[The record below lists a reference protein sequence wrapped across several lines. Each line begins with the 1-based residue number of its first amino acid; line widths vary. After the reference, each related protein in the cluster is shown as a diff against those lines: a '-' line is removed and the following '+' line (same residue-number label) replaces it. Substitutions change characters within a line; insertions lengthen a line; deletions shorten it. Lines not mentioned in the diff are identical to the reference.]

1 MDPVLPVETRPAT
14 RPLDISPESYR
25 RMGRRGLALA
35 ALLVLLLGAIA
46 LAILR
51 WSVADAHSSLLQ
63 AQDVVAFGQFQAAF
77 NRKLVAA
84 RGYLVDKDDRALHDL
99 VVSRTEA
106 LAELAR
112 VEQRA
117 RPEDLENLR
126 AVHTAEEA
134 HQKAVSAAVALRRGG
149 ASEGEVSKAFAE
161 TLRQRDPVLAG
172 TKRFLEARERSLR
185 QSEDRTRRRGELS
198 FAVLTGIAIL
208 AFVSTLVFSARLSR
222 RFDAVYD
229 AERAERLR
237 TEAAA
242 AALAESEARFRPLY
256 DSGMIGICFP
266 DLTGKILDA
275 NDSFLEM
282 VGHTRAELEAG
293 EVNWTRMTAPESLAA
308 DERALEEI
316 RATGVTRPYEKE
328 YVLPGGERRSVL
340 IGGSLLPG
348 SEGRAV
354 MFALDVTS
362 GKRIEAERVELLRR
376 EREARAV
383 AEAAQR
389 RSAYLAHASEALAQ
403 SLDYRSTMQ
412 AVARLAVPDISDWC
426 LIDVI
431 PEGVFRRVAVSYSN
445 PARGGLAR
453 RLEEQGLL
461 DPQARMGPPQ
471 VLRSGESELLAW
483 VTDDM
488 LRAMARTPHSLD
500 TLRDMNI
507 ASAMTVAIRNA
518 QGIVGI
524 VTFLSAESNRHFTA
538 EDLRLAEDLAVRAGV
553 AMENARL
560 FEMVHR
566 ERAAAEWH
574 EQRSAFLA
582 RASEILASSLDFRQT
597 LANVARLAVP
607 EIADWCLVDMLS
619 PDGTV
624 ESIAIEHSDS
634 TRADLFRRLNRTY
647 PYEPEQPYGP
657 PHVLKTGEPEL
668 GALITDQMVR
678 DFARDEEHYEILKGL
693 GFRSYMCVPLQVRGR
708 TLGAITF
715 VAAESSRRY
724 EPDDLALGEALAYRA
739 GLAIDN
745 ARLHAEAHDAIRV
758 RDDFLSIA
766 SHELKTPVTTL
777 QLQIQSLLRRADGG
791 SIDGLGP
798 RLAAAERQVD
808 RLTAL
813 INDLLDISRIT
824 GGRLD
829 LHLEDVDFASVV
841 RDVTARLEE
850 PLARAGCVLTVSG
863 LEPQR
868 GTWDRLRLDQIVTN
882 LLSNAMKYG
891 AGQPI
896 EVAMSGTGDAVRL
909 EVRDHGIGIAP
920 EHQIRIFDRFERA
933 VSGRHY
939 GGLGLGL
946 WIVRQILDAF
956 GGSIRVR
963 SASGEGST
971 FAVELPRT
979 PPQTQAG
986 ALPQERRTGAE
997 LA

>member
-1 MDPVLPVETRPAT
+1 MDPVLPAGAT
-14 RPLDISPESYR
+14 STIRPLDISPDSYR
-25 RMGRRGLALA
+25 RMGRRGVALA
-35 ALLVLLLGAIA
+35 ALLVLIVGGIGFV
-46 LAILR
+46 ILR
-51 WSVADAHSSLLQ
+51 WSVGDAHASLLE

-84 RGYLVDKDDRALHDL
+84 RAYLVDRDDAALHQL
-99 VVSRTEA
+99 VASRTEA

-117 RPEDLENLR
+117 RTEDLQNLR
-126 AVHTAEEA
+126 AVHETEEA
-134 HQKAVSAAVALRRGG
+134 HQKSVSAAVALRRSG
-149 ASEGEVSKAFAE
+149 APDEEVAKAFAA
-161 TLRQRDPVLAG
+161 TLEQRDPVLAA
-172 TKRFLEARERSLR
+172 TKRFLETRERSL
-185 QSEDRTRRRGELS
+185 EDAEGRTRRRGEIS
-198 FAVLTGIAIL
+198 FAVLIAAAIL
-208 AFVSTLVFSARLSR
+208 AFASTLVFSSRLSR

-229 AERAERLR
+229 AERTERLR

-275 NDSFLEM
+275 NDAFLEM
-282 VGHTRAELEAG
+282 VGHTRAELESG
-293 EVNWTRMTAPESLAA
+293 EVHWMRMTAPESVAA
-308 DERALEEI
+308 DEQALEEI
-316 RATGVTRPYEKE
+316 RTTGVTRPYEKE

-348 SEGRAV
+348 SGGRAV
-354 MFALDVTS
+354 MFALDITDR
-362 GKRIEAERVELLRR
+362 KRIEAERSELLKR

-403 SLDYRSTMQ
+403 SLDYRSTLQ

-426 LIDVI
+426 LIDVM
-431 PEGVFRRVAVSYSN
+431 PDGVFRRVAVSYSN
-445 PARGGLAR
+445 PARAEIAR

-461 DPQARMGPPQ
+461 DPQSRMGPPQ
-471 VLRSGESELLAW
+471 VLRSGESELLTW
-483 VTDDM
+483 VTDEM
-488 LRAMARTPHSLD
+488 LRNIARTPRALDSL
-500 TLRDMNI
+500 REMNI

-524 VTFLSAESNRHFTA
+524 VTFLSAESGRRFGT

-560 FEMVHR
+560 FEMVHQ
-566 ERAAAEWH
+566 ERAAAEWQ
-574 EQRSAFLA
+574 ERRSAFLA
-582 RASEILASSLDFRQT
+582 RASEILASSLDYRQT
-597 LANVARLAVP
+597 LASVARLAVP
-607 EIADWCLVDMLS
+607 EIADWCLVDMLQG
-619 PDGTV
+619 DGTI

-634 TRADLFRRLNRTY
+634 SRADLLRRVNRKF

-657 PHVLKTGEPEL
+657 PHVLKTGDPEL
-668 GALITDQMVR
+668 GAMITDQMIR
-678 DFARDEEHYEILKGL
+678 AFAKDDEHYEILNGL
-693 GFRSYMCVPLQVRGR
+693 GFHSYMCVPLQVRGR

-715 VAAESSRRY
+715 LAAESSRRY

-758 RDDFLSIA
+758 RDEFLSIA
-766 SHELKTPVTTL
+766 SHELKTPITTL

-791 SIDGLGP
+791 AIEGLGT
-798 RLAAAERQVD
+798 RLGAAERQVD
-808 RLTAL
+808 RLTGL

-829 LHLEDVDFASVV
+829 LNLEDVDLAGVV
-841 RDVTARLEE
+841 RDVTARMEE
-850 PLARAGCVLTVSG
+850 QLARAGCPLTLSSP
-863 LEPQR
+863 EAQR
-868 GTWDRLRLDQIVTN
+868 GKWDRLRLDQIVTN

-891 AGQPI
+891 TGQPI
-896 EVAMSGTGDAVRL
+896 EITVGGSPDTVRL

-920 EHQIRIFDRFERA
+920 EHQSRIFDRFERA

-946 WIVRQILDAF
+946 WIVRQIVDAL

-963 SASGEGST
+963 SAAGEGST
-971 FAVELPRT
+971 FVVELPRAQR
-979 PPQTQAG
+979 QTHPG
-986 ALPQERRTGAE
+986 IVSERLRAE
-997 LA
+997 LG

>member
-1 MDPVLPVETRPAT
+1 
-14 RPLDISPESYR
+14 
-25 RMGRRGLALA
+25 MGRRGLALA
-35 ALLVLLLGAIA
+35 AVLVLLVGAIA
-46 LAILR
+46 LVTLR
-51 WSVADAHSSLLQ
+51 WAITDAHSSLLE
-63 AQDVVAFGQFQAAF
+63 AQDVVAFGRFQAAF

-84 RGYLVDKDDRALHDL
+84 RAYLVEKDDAALHQL
-99 VVSRTEA
+99 VSSRTEA
-106 LAELAR
+106 LAELAQ
-112 VEQRA
+112 VEQHARA
-117 RPEDLENLR
+117 EDLASLR
-126 AVHTAEEA
+126 AVHEAEQA
-134 HQKAVSAAVALRRGG
+134 HQKAISTAVASMRGG
-149 ASEGEVSKAFAE
+149 GSADEISRAFE
-161 TLRQRDPVLAG
+161 ESLRARDPVLAAA
-172 TKRFLEARERSLR
+172 KRFLETRERSLR
-185 QSEDRTRRRGELS
+185 NAEARSRQRGAIS
-198 FAVLTGIAIL
+198 FAVLTGIAVL
-208 AFVSTLVFSARLSR
+208 AFASTLIFSSRLTR
-222 RFDAVYD
+222 RFDAVYE

-266 DLTGKILDA
+266 EMTGKILDA
-275 NDSFLEM
+275 NDAFLEM
-282 VGHTRAELEAG
+282 VGHTRKELEAG
-293 EVNWTRMTAPESLAA
+293 EVNWIRMTAPESLAA

-316 RATGVTRPYEKE
+316 RTTGVARPYEKE

-348 SEGRAV
+348 FEGRAV
-354 MFALDVTS
+354 MFALDVTA
-362 GKRIEAERVELLRR
+362 GKRIEAERAELLKR

-389 RSAYLAHASEALAQ
+389 RSAYLAQASEALAQ
-403 SLDYRSTMQ
+403 SLDYRSTLQ
-412 AVARLAVPDISDWC
+412 AVSRLAVPDISDWC

-431 PEGVFRRVAVSYSN
+431 PDGVFRRVAVSYSN
-445 PARGGLAR
+445 PARAELAR

-461 DPQARMGPPQ
+461 DPQARIGPPQ
-471 VLRSGESELLAW
+471 VLRSGESELLPW

-488 LRAMARTPHSLD
+488 LRTIARTPHALD
-500 TLRDMNI
+500 TLREMKI

-524 VTFLSAESNRHFTA
+524 VTFLSAESGRHFTA

-560 FEMVHR
+560 FEMVHQ

-582 RASEILASSLDFRQT
+582 RASEILASSLDYRQT
-597 LANVARLAVP
+597 LARVARLAVP
-607 EIADWCLVDMLS
+607 EIADWCMVDMLL
-619 PDGTV
+619 PDGAV
-624 ESIAIEHSDS
+624 DSVAIVHSDS
-634 TRADLFRRLNRTY
+634 SRADLFRRVNRTY
-647 PYEPEQPYGP
+647 PYEPDQPYGP

-668 GALITDQMVR
+668 GAEIRDEMIR
-678 DFARDEEHYEILKGL
+678 DFAKDEEHFQILRGL

-715 VAAESSRRY
+715 VTAETSRRY

-766 SHELKTPVTTL
+766 SHELKTPITTL
-777 QLQIQSLLRRADGG
+777 QLQIQSLLRRADSG
-791 SIDGLGP
+791 SVDGLST
-798 RLAAAERQVD
+798 RLAAAERQVE

-829 LHLEDVDFASVV
+829 LNLEEVDLSSVV
-841 RDVTARLEE
+841 REVVARFEE
-850 PLARAGCVLTVSG
+850 PLTKAGCRLTVSG
-863 LEPQR
+863 LDAQR

-891 AGQPI
+891 TGQPI
-896 EVAMSGTGDAVRL
+896 EITVTGTPDAVRL
-909 EVRDHGIGIAP
+909 EVRDHGIGIEP
-920 EHQIRIFDRFERA
+920 EHQSRIFDRFERA

-946 WIVRQILDAF
+946 WIVRQIVDAL

-963 SASGEGST
+963 SAAGEGST
-971 FAVELPRT
+971 FLVELPRT
-979 PPQTQAG
+979 QPQTQAG
-986 ALPQERRTGAE
+986 GGVQERRVGAE

>member
-1 MDPVLPVETRPAT
+1 LF
-14 RPLDISPESYR
+14 
-25 RMGRRGLALA
+25 
-35 ALLVLLLGAIA
+35 LLVGAIA
-46 LAILR
+46 LVILR
-51 WSVADAHSSLLQ
+51 WSVGDAHTSLLQ
-63 AQDVVAFGQFQAAF
+63 AQDVVNFGQFQTAF

-84 RGYLVDKDDRALHDL
+84 RAYLVDKDEAALHQL
-99 VVSRTEA
+99 VASRTEA

-117 RPEDLENLR
+117 RAEDLQNLR
-126 AVHTAEEA
+126 AVHEAEET
-134 HQKAVSAAVALRRGG
+134 HQKFVSAAVALRRSGG
-149 ASEGEVSKAFAE
+149 PDEEVAKAFTS
-161 TLRQRDPVLAG
+161 TLLYRDPVLAA
-172 TKRFLEARERSLR
+172 TKRFLETRERALR
-185 QSEDRTRRRGELS
+185 EAEGRTRRRGEIS
-198 FAVLTGIAIL
+198 FAVLIGAAVIAF
-208 AFVSTLVFSARLSR
+208 ASTLVFSSRLSR

-229 AERAERLR
+229 AERKERLR

-275 NDSFLEM
+275 NDAFLEM
-282 VGHTRAELEAG
+282 VGHTRAELESG
-293 EVNWTRMTAPESLAA
+293 EVHWMRMTAPESVAS
-308 DERALEEI
+308 DEKALEEI
-316 RATGVTRPYEKE
+316 RTTGVTRPYEKE

-348 SEGRAV
+348 SGGRAV
-354 MFALDVTS
+354 MFALDITAR
-362 GKRIEAERVELLRR
+362 KRIEAERVELLKR

-403 SLDYRSTMQ
+403 SLDYRSTLQ

-426 LIDVI
+426 LIDVM
-431 PEGVFRRVAVSYSN
+431 PDGVFRRVAVSYSN
-445 PARGGLAR
+445 PARAEIAR

-461 DPQARMGPPQ
+461 DPQSRMGPPQ
-471 VLRSGESELLAW
+471 VLRSGESELLTW
-483 VTDDM
+483 VTDEMLRTIARTPRALDM
-488 LRAMARTPHSLD
+488 LRE
-500 TLRDMNI
+500 MNI

-524 VTFLSAESNRHFTA
+524 VTFLSAESGRRFGT

-560 FEMVHR
+560 FEMVHQ

-574 EQRSAFLA
+574 ERRSAFLA
-582 RASEILASSLDFRQT
+582 RASEILASSLDYKQT
-597 LANVARLAVP
+597 LASVARLAVP
-607 EIADWCLVDMLS
+607 EIADWCLVDMLQA
-619 PDGTV
+619 DGTI

-634 TRADLFRRLNRTY
+634 SHADLLRRVNRKY

-657 PHVLKTGEPEL
+657 PHVLKTGDPEL
-668 GALITDQMVR
+668 GAMITDQMIR
-678 DFARDEEHYEILKGL
+678 DSAKDDEHYEILKGL
-693 GFRSYMCVPLQVRGR
+693 GFHSYMCVPLQVRGR

-715 VAAESSRRY
+715 LAAESSRRY

-745 ARLHAEAHDAIRV
+745 ARLHAEALDAIRV
-758 RDDFLSIA
+758 RDEFLSIA
-766 SHELKTPVTTL
+766 SHELKTPITTL

-791 SIDGLGP
+791 AIEGLGT
-798 RLAAAERQVD
+798 RLGAAERQVE
-808 RLTAL
+808 RLTGL

-829 LHLEDVDFASVV
+829 LSIEEVDLAGVV
-841 RDVTARLEE
+841 RDVTARMEE
-850 PLARAGCVLTVSG
+850 QLARAGCPLKLSSP
-863 LEPQR
+863 EAQR
-868 GTWDRLRLDQIVTN
+868 GKWDRLRLDQIVTN

-896 EVAMSGTGDAVRL
+896 EITVAGSAEAVRL

-920 EHQIRIFDRFERA
+920 ENQSRIFDRFERA
-933 VSGRHY
+933 VSGRNY

-946 WIVRQILDAF
+946 WIVRQIVDAL

-963 SASGEGST
+963 SAAGEGST
-971 FAVELPRT
+971 FVVELPRVQR
-979 PPQTQAG
+979 QTQPG
-986 ALPQERRTGAE
+986 IVNERLRAE
-997 LA
+997 LG